1 MKLFHQSVN
10 MNSTTIFNVKNI
22 VKNIANI
29 TYLFDNFFSEE
40 STTVFGTCTYFDKCF
55 NNDHLQNFNGQVS
68 VCVKTCKNQESNKF
82 NFNPE
87 HHCL

>member
-1 MKLFHQSVN
+1 
-10 MNSTTIFNVKNI
+10 MNSTSMFNVKNI
-22 VKNIANI
+22 AKNIANI
-29 TYLFDNFFSEE
+29 IYLFDNFSEE

-55 NNDHLQNFNGQVS
+55 NNDHFQNFNGHVS
-68 VCVKTCKNQESNKF
+68 VCVKTCKKQESNKF